1 MKAEKMS
8 PVSQR
13 KTGDFK
19 KYTFVAWTG
28 IGQVRMVPS
37 LINDAAESYRERIAR
52 LDSLCEGLDEI
63 KAWRFGRQASL
74 ERKECLQ
81 CSAGTLFYS
90 MSCR

>member
-1 MKAEKMS
+1 
-8 PVSQR
+8 
-13 KTGDFK
+13 
-19 KYTFVAWTG
+19 
-28 IGQVRMVPS
+28 MVPS